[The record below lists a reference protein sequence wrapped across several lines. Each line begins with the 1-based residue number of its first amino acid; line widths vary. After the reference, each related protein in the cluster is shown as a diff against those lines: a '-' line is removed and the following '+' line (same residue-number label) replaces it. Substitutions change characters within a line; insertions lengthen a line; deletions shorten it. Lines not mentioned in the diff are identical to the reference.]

1 MEKSGFRIN
10 AGYVIGTLLFAA
22 ILIVIV
28 VMKPLSFF
36 HVRGSSMNPTL
47 YEDDL
52 VFCLNTKNL
61 DYEDIVAFKHNDTIM
76 IKRVIGKGGDSIT
89 IDEEGNV
96 YRNDELLEEEY
107 VEKKGRGNPDVEYP
121 YLVPENTY
129 FVLGDNRT
137 DSLDSRNIII
147 GSVKEVDIIGKILFK
162 NKK

>member
-1 MEKSGFRIN
+1 MEEKKFRIN
-10 AGYVIGTLLFAA
+10 VGYIIGTLFFLSILAVILF
-22 ILIVIV
+22 
-28 VMKPLSFF
+28 MKPLSFF

-52 VFCLNTKNL
+52 VFCLNTKEL
-61 DYEDIVAFKHNDTIM
+61 DYGEIIAFKHNDTTM

-89 IDEEGNV
+89 IDELGNV

-107 VEKKGRGNPDVEYP
+107 VSKKGMGNPDIDYP

-147 GSVKEVDIIGKILFK
+147 GAVKKADVVGRILFK
-162 NKK
+162 K